1 MIFKFRKILY
11 ILSLSISLINLEV
24 FSGEKFFNKNKL
36 LTLENNNSARCINE
50 KFSTEEIIKI
60 MENKV
65 VTVYTFDNQGE
76 SISSGSGFVVS
87 HHNGNTFI
95 LTNSHVIED
104 AKSIYI
110 KWVDGNSDKAI
121 IEFDAGGSADIN
133 DIALLKVKGI
143 EGKPVLIKKE
153 PAVVGR
159 DVIAIGSPWFQEYS
173 VSRGIISSIRDKGT
187 LIQTDTTINQGNS
200 GGPLF
205 ETSGCVVGMNTYGLT
220 DGVGLNF
227 SISNK
232 VINRFIRKFLPDY
245 SLRNKEYNLIPA
257 NKKKYNTKQN
267 NSNIEQI
274 KENQSFPQREADLDY
289 FFFN

>member
-1 MIFKFRKILY
+1 MIFKFRKFFY
-11 ILSLSISLINLEV
+11 ILILFTNLIYLRV
-24 FSGEKFFNKNKL
+24 FAGEKVFNKNKL
-36 LTLENNNSARCINE
+36 LTLENNNSTRCINE

-65 VTVYTFDNQGE
+65 VTVYTFDKQEE
-76 SISSGSGFVVS
+76 STGAGSGFVVS

-95 LTNSHVIED
+95 LTNSHVIKD
-104 AKSIYI
+104 AKSIFI
-110 KWVDGNSDKAI
+110 KWVDGNSDKAT

-159 DVIAIGSPWFQEYS
+159 DVIAIGSPWYQEYS
-173 VSRGIISSIRDKGT
+173 VSRGIISSIREKGT
-187 LIQTDTTINQGNS
+187 LIQTDTTINPGNS

-232 VINRFIRKFLPDY
+232 VINRFISKFLPNY

-257 NKKKYNTKQN
+257 NKKTYNTKQN
-267 NSNIEQI
+267 NSTIDKI
-274 KENQSFPQREADLDY
+274 KDDQSTPQREPDLDY

>member
-1 MIFKFRKILY
+1 MIFKFRKFFCIL
-11 ILSLSISLINLEV
+11 ILFSSLINLKV
-24 FSGEKFFNKNKL
+24 FAGEKLFNKNKL
-36 LTLENNNSARCINE
+36 LTLENNNSSRCINE

-110 KWVDGNSDKAI
+110 KWVDGNSDKAT

-133 DIALLKVKGI
+133 DIALLKVNGI

-173 VSRGIISSIRDKGT
+173 VSRGIISSMRDKGT
-187 LIQTDTTINQGNS
+187 LIQTDTTINPGNS

-232 VINRFIRKFLPDY
+232 VINRFVRKFLPDY

-257 NKKKYNTKQN
+257 NKKMYNTKQN
-267 NSNIEQI
+267 NSNIDQI
-274 KENQSFPQREADLDY
+274 KENQSIPKAEPDLDY

>member
-1 MIFKFRKILY
+1 MIFKFRKFFCIL
-11 ILSLSISLINLEV
+11 ILFSSLINLKV
-24 FSGEKFFNKNKL
+24 FAGEKLFNKNNL
-36 LTLENNNSARCINE
+36 LTLESNNSTRCINE

-110 KWVDGNSDKAI
+110 KWVDGNSDKAT
-121 IEFDAGGSADIN
+121 IEFDAGGSTDIN
-133 DIALLKVKGI
+133 DIALLKVQGI

-153 PAVVGR
+153 PAIVGR
-159 DVIAIGSPWFQEYS
+159 DVIAIGSPLDQEYS
-173 VSRGIISSIRDKGT
+173 VSRGIISSIREKGT
-187 LIQTDTTINQGNS
+187 LIQTDTMINGGNS

-232 VINRFIRKFLPDY
+232 VINRFVRKFLPDY

-257 NKKKYNTKQN
+257 NKKMYNTKQN
-267 NSNIEQI
+267 NSNIDKI
-274 KENQSFPQREADLDY
+274 KENQSIPQIEPDLDY

>member
-36 LTLENNNSARCINE
+36 LTLENNNSAKCINE
-50 KFSTEEIIKI
+50 KFSTEELIKI
-60 MENKV
+60 MKNKV
-65 VTVYTFDNQGE
+65 VKVTAVVNQEE
-76 SISSGSGFVVS
+76 SYYGSGFVVS
-87 HHNGNTFI
+87 HHNGDTFI

-104 AKSIYI
+104 AKFIFV
-110 KWVDGNSDKAI
+110 KWVDGNSDKAS
-121 IEFDAGGSADIN
+121 IEYDAGGVTDIN
-133 DIALLKVKGI
+133 DIALLRVRGI
-143 EGKPVLIKKE
+143 AGKPVLIKKE

-159 DVIAIGSPWFQEYS
+159 DVIAIGSPREQEYS
-173 VSRGIISSIRDKGT
+173 VSRGIISSIRQKGT
-187 LIQTDTTINQGNS
+187 LIQTDTTINPGNS

-220 DGVGLNF
+220 DAVGLNF

-232 VINRFIRKFLPDY
+232 VINRFISKFLPDY

-257 NKKKYNTKQN
+257 NKKMYNTKQN
-267 NSNIEQI
+267 NSNIDQM
-274 KENQSFPQREADLDY
+274 KGNQSFPQREADLDY